1 MRPIIIQKFGGTSL
15 QKSDLRQAAIQHVKA
30 MVAKQKAVVMV
41 VSALGRLGDPYATDS
56 LLELVHGQTGKLNFQ
71 ELDQLTSL
79 GETISMLVMVNELR
93 QQGLDAVGL
102 SGGQAGIQTT
112 TDYQAARIT
121 HVDPRPINRALANH
135 EVVVVAGFQGQ
146 TAIGKVTTLGRGGSD
161 TTAVALG
168 VALKADQ
175 VILYK
180 NVAGVMHTDPTGP
193 TSARVIS
200 WLSYPAM
207 IQLARKGA
215 QVVCERAVLLAAEA
229 NLPIWVQATDQFD
242 ETVGTLISS
251 AMISKK
257 RRVI

>member
-1 MRPIIIQKFGGTSL
+1 MKPIVIQKFGGTSL
-15 QKSDLRQAAIQHVKA
+15 QRSDLRQAAVQHIKR
-30 MVAKQKAVVMV
+30 MVAKQKAVVVV
-41 VSALGRLGDPYATDS
+41 VSAMGRLGEPYATD
-56 LLELVHGQTGKLNFQ
+56 LLLNLVHGQTGKLTFQ

-79 GETISMLVMVNELR
+79 GEIISMLVMVNELR
-93 QQGLDAVGL
+93 LQSLDVVGFT
-102 SGGQAGIQTT
+102 GGQAGIKTT
-112 TDYQAARIT
+112 NDYQAARIT
-121 HVDPRPINRALANH
+121 HVDPRPISRALGDH

-146 TAIGKVTTLGRGGSD
+146 NDLGKVTTLGRGGSD

-168 VALKADQ
+168 VALKAEQ

-180 NVAGVMHTDPTGP
+180 DVAGVMNVVPTVK
-193 TSARVIS
+193 TSAQVIP

-207 IQLARKGA
+207 VQLARRGA

-229 NLPIWVQATDQFD
+229 SLPIWVQATDQFD

-251 AMISKK
+251 TVASKK